1 MRGLGLDVG
10 ERRIGVSL
18 SDPEGILAIP
28 LTVVDVRTREEALE
42 RIAALAREHEVDRV
56 VVGLPLS
63 MDGSMGLQAQRVTA
77 FADTLAERMEIPV
90 DTWDE
95 RLSTVAAGRALTEA
109 GVKRGKKRK
118 RLDSAAACI
127 ILQGYL
133 DRWRS
138 GR

>member
-18 SDPEGILAIP
+18 SDPEGILAMP
-28 LTVVDVRTREEALE
+28 LTVVDVRTEEEALE
-42 RIAALAREHEVDRV
+42 RIAELAREHEVDRV

-133 DRWRS
+133 DRSRS

>member
-18 SDPEGILAIP
+18 SDPEGILAMP
-28 LTVVDVRTREEALE
+28 LTVVDVRTEEEALE
-42 RIAALAREHEVDRV
+42 RNAALAREHEVDRV

-77 FADTLAERMEIPV
+77 FAETLAERMEIPV

-133 DRWRS
+133 DRSRS

>member
-18 SDPEGILAIP
+18 SDPEGILAMP

>member
-18 SDPEGILAIP
+18 SDPEGILAMP
-28 LTVVDVRTREEALE
+28 LTVVDVRTEEEALE

-133 DRWRS
+133 DRSRS

>member
-1 MRGLGLDVG
+1 MG

-18 SDPEGILAIP
+18 SDPEGILAMP
-28 LTVVDVRTREEALE
+28 LTVVDVRTREDALE
-42 RIAALAREHEVDRV
+42 RIAALAQQHEVDRV

-77 FADTLAERMEIPV
+77 FADMLAERMEIPV